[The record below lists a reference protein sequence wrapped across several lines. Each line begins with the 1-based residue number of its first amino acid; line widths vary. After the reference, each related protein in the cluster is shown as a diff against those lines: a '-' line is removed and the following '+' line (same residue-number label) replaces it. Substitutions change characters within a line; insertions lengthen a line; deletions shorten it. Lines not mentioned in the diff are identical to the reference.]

1 MKIKE
6 FILVPKKSQDTT
18 SCGTTYSGQKAGS
31 TQDIVSQDLVPET
44 IDGHIVEQPDH
55 SAITEGVSQILRR
68 RAGKGLSKG
77 FRCTTGPRKGRIVA
91 KASTCFAKRDP
102 VKGLTKGFRCTSGPR
117 KGRIVAKPS
126 TCFAKRDPV
135 KGAKIKK
142 KRQAKAKIAGKK
154 LAITK
159 RSRPVSRRL
168 KNVQLKQKS
177 SGRKGG
183 GTRKLQKSGGGF
195 LKSKSR

>member
-1 MKIKE
+1 M
-6 FILVPKKSQDTT
+6 
-18 SCGTTYSGQKAGS
+18 
-31 TQDIVSQDLVPET
+31 
-44 IDGHIVEQPDH
+44 IDGHILEQEDH
-55 SAITEGVSQILRR
+55 SAIAEGVSQILRR
-68 RAGKGLSKG
+68 NPG
-77 FRCTTGPRKGRIVA
+77 
-91 KASTCFAKRDP
+91 
-102 VKGLTKGFRCTSGPR
+102 KGLTKGFRCTTGPR

-183 GTRKLQKSGGGF
+183 GTTKLQKSGGGF

>member
-31 TQDIVSQDLVPET
+31 TQDLVSQE
-44 IDGHIVEQPDH
+44 DH
-55 SAITEGVSQILRR
+55 SAIAEGVSQILRR
-68 RAGKGLSKG
+68 NPG
-77 FRCTTGPRKGRIVA
+77 
-91 KASTCFAKRDP
+91 
-102 VKGLTKGFRCTSGPR
+102 KGLTKGFRCTTGPR

-183 GTRKLQKSGGGF
+183 GTTKLQKSGGGF

>member
-31 TQDIVSQDLVPET
+31 TQDLVSQDLVPEM
-44 IDGHIVEQPDH
+44 IDGHILEQEDH
-55 SAITEGVSQILRR
+55 SAIAEGVSQILRR
-68 RAGKGLSKG
+68 NPG
-77 FRCTTGPRKGRIVA
+77 
-91 KASTCFAKRDP
+91 
-102 VKGLTKGFRCTSGPR
+102 KGLTKGFRCTTGPR

-183 GTRKLQKSGGGF
+183 GTAKLQKSGGGF